1 MTILG
6 SNPSI
11 YEVASNDTFAFAH
24 EAPIYVSETDEVF
37 FTSNGGGTL
46 GNSDINHN
54 NEVGKISM
62 KDVEAAL
69 AANSSEINVPVTE
82 VGVHPF
88 DSSGT

>member
-11 YEVASNDTFAFAH
+11 HEVASNDTFAFAH

-37 FTSNGGGTL
+37 FASNGGGTL

-54 NEVGKISM
+54 NEVGKINM

-88 DSSGT
+88 NSSAT